1 MSLTLYLETATT
13 IPGLFIDYI
22 EVRLT
27 SGESASLCTD
37 VGIAIPD
44 GP

>member
-1 MSLTLYLETATT
+1 MTLYLETATT

-27 SGESASLCTD
+27 SGESASLNWD
-37 VGIAIPD
+37 EKRNIPQS
-44 GP
+44 